1 MDNIIISLTLSEKI
15 ADDVISFMKKIAA
28 NHKKRYR
35 LEKCKHTF
43 EFSLIKTSGQTF
55 QKMVHKTG
63 TMYNKEYNFGKKL
76 SENPFEGI
84 VYLYDNGDMA
94 LLTLGSEVKAV

>member
-1 MDNIIISLTLSEKI
+1 MDNIIISPTLSDKV
-15 ADDVISFMKKIAA
+15 ADDVISFMEKIAT
-28 NHKKRYR
+28 NHKRRYR

-43 EFSLIKTSGQTF
+43 EFSLIKTKGQTF

-76 SENPFEGI
+76 SENPFEGV
-84 VYLYDNGDMA
+84 VYLYDNGDIV
-94 LLTLGSEVKAV
+94 LLTLGSEVAAV